1 MLLNRQ
7 FALVRASE
15 RGNSYAKIRRVK
27 EPSRV
32 RTPLYTL
39 LSNPQHAMLLLRK
52 QQKVQQNFFGF
63 LLWGKEKL
71 TSIVSLENYLHCAAA
86 YIAKDTG
93 SISVLEFFLFSSFLH
108 LLLLFVQNTKQSK
121 LFRVISVKS

>member
-15 RGNSYAKIRRVK
+15 GGNSYAKIRRVK

-39 LSNPQHAMLLLRK
+39 LSNPQHAMLHLRK

-63 LLWGKEKL
+63 LLWGKEKW
-71 TSIVSLENYLHCAAA
+71 TSIVSLESYLHCAAA

>member
-39 LSNPQHAMLLLRK
+39 LSNPQHAMLRLRK
-52 QQKVQQNFFGF
+52 QQNFFGF

-71 TSIVSLENYLHCAAA
+71 TSIVSLESYLHCAAA